1 MNSINR
7 KNEYQEH
14 PFCTFFNSVN
24 SDADKKGPAVYTA
37 RALLRGI
44 DAQRQEYMHEC
55 EKVYPSSLSNRE
67 SLNQLEPGKGNQMQS
82 DLSMIPNPA
91 TNFIALTHM
100 GLYSNLVIEETNGKV
115 VLAQLLNQTASIEQI
130 DVSSLSNGMYLV
142 KLYNANNTSVIKL
155 IINK

>member
-1 MNSINR
+1 MYSISPTYHLQA
-7 KNEYQEH
+7 KLC
-14 PFCTFFNSVN
+14 CTFLNSVN

>member
-44 DAQRQEYMHEC
+44 DSQRQEYMHEC
-55 EKVYPSSLSNRE
+55 EKVYPTSSSNRE
-67 SLNQLEPGKGNQMQS
+67 SESQALNNIANDEIDFS
-82 DLSMIPNPA
+82 VVPNPA
-91 TNFIALTHM
+91 KNIISKTHN
-100 GLYSNLVIEETNGKV
+100 GIYSKLIIEETNGKI
-115 VLAQLLNQTASIEQI
+115 VLTEELNHSVNANQI
-130 DVSSLSNGMYLV
+130 DVSRLSNGLYLV
-142 KLYNANNTSVIKL
+142 RLYKENNFKVLKLVISK
-155 IINK
+155 

>member
-1 MNSINR
+1 MNSINCQ
-7 KNEYQEH
+7 NEYQEH
-14 PFCTFFNSVN
+14 PFCTFYNSGH
-24 SDADKKGPAVYTA
+24 SDADKIGPAVYTA

>member
-1 MNSINR
+1 MYSSIPAYHFQSQSFGTFLNSG
-7 KNEYQEH
+7 Y
-14 PFCTFFNSVN
+14 